1 VLVERHILG
10 ELQTNCWVVGDDAGG
25 PLIVIDPAGE
35 AERLLSAIGARE
47 VRYIVLTHAHFDH
60 LAATDAVR
68 DATGAEL
75 LVHEADADRITS
87 PTAAGTGAE
96 LFGFTATSRAADRVL
111 HEGDW
116 VQAGEV
122 VLEVIHTPGHTKG
135 GISLLGAG
143 HLFAGDTLFAGSVG
157 RSDFPGGDARELR
170 ESIAGKLAPLDDETV
185 VHPGH
190 GPDTTIGRERSV
202 NPFFPRA

>member
-1 VLVERHILG
+1 MLVERHILG
-10 ELQTNCWVVGDDAGG
+10 GLQTNCWVVGDDAGG

-87 PTAAGTGAE
+87 PAAAGTGAE

-111 HEGDW
+111 HEGDRIE
-116 VQAGEV
+116 AGNV

-135 GISLLGAG
+135 GISLFGEG

-170 ESIAGKLAPLDDETV
+170 ESIAGKLAPLDDATV